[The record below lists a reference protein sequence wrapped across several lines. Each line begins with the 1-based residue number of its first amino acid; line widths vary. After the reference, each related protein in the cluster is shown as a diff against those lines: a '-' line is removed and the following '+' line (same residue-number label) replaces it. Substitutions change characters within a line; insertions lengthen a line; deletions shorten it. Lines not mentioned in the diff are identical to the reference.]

1 MHRVGIGFDAHQFS
15 EGRILKLG
23 GVEIPGSKGLKGYS
37 DADVLLHALADAL
50 LGAAALG
57 DIGTHFPDTDPA
69 WKGASS
75 KIFIEKI
82 LTMLQKE
89 KWTVVNADLIVLTEV
104 PKLQSHK
111 TAIRKSIAAMLQI
124 PENQVSIKATTMDHM
139 GFIGREEGIAAQA
152 VVLIEQ
158 LS

>member
-15 EGRILKLG
+15 EGKVLRLG
-23 GVEIPGSKGLKGYS
+23 GIEISGSKGLKGHS

-50 LGAAALG
+50 LGALALG

-69 WKGASS
+69 WKGAPG

-82 LTMLQKE
+82 LAMLQKE
-89 KWTVVNADLIVLTEV
+89 SWTVVNIDLIVMAEV
-104 PKLQSHK
+104 PKLETHK
-111 TAIRKSIAAMLQI
+111 SAIRKSIADMLQLS
-124 PENQVSIKATTMDHM
+124 ENRVSVKATTMNHM

-158 LS
+158 TT

>member
-15 EGRILKLG
+15 EGRTLKLG
-23 GVEIPGSKGLKGYS
+23 GVEIPGSKGLKGHS
-37 DADVLLHALADAL
+37 DSDVLLHALADAL

-75 KIFIEKI
+75 QIFIEKI
-82 LTMLQKE
+82 LAMLQKE
-89 KWTVVNADLIVLTEV
+89 NWTLVNADLIVLAEV
-104 PKLQSHK
+104 PKLHSHK
-111 TAIRKSIAAMLQI
+111 STIRKSIASMLQL
-124 PENQVSIKATTMDHM
+124 PENRVSIKATTTNHM

-158 LS
+158 SS